1 VADGTVAD
9 LVSGAG
15 QSTFRV
21 DDPVRAAEV
30 LRDLAGLSD
39 VALDCESVYAD
50 LNGTARAE
58 VVGRLVRAGIA
69 VETVGPRRRLEDAFL
84 RLIGEDSSL

>member
-1 VADGTVAD
+1 VAD

-21 DDPVRAAEV
+21 DDPERAAAV
-30 LRDLAGLSD
+30 LRDLAGVSD
-39 VALDCESVYAD
+39 VALDGESVHAD

-58 VVGRLVRAGIA
+58 AVGRLVHAGIA

-84 RLIGEDSSL
+84 RLVGEDSSQ